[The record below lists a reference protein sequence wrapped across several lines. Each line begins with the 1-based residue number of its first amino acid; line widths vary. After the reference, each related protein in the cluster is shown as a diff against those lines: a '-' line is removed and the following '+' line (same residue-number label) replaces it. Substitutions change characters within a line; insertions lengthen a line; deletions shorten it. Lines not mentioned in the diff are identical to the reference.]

1 MLEARTPREGPG
13 AYVKMQ
19 SPVFPGPELVD
30 REGLLRRYKM
40 LTKNE
45 RLTDL
50 AIIIISLQLFFF
62 QLIPKRTS
70 IRKSVRIPCVYHI

>member
-1 MLEARTPREGPG
+1 MLEARTPRGGGRG
-13 AYVKMQ
+13 AYIKMQ

-45 RLTDL
+45 YLTDL
-50 AIIIISLQLFFF
+50 AIIIISLQLFSF
-62 QLIPKRTS
+62 
-70 IRKSVRIPCVYHI
+70 

>member
-1 MLEARTPREGPG
+1 M
-13 AYVKMQ
+13 KMQ

-45 RLTDL
+45 YLTDL

-62 QLIPKRTS
+62 
-70 IRKSVRIPCVYHI
+70 

>member
-1 MLEARTPREGPG
+1 MLESRTPRGVQG
-13 AYVKMQ
+13 TYIKMQ
-19 SPVFPGPELVD
+19 SLVFPGSESVD

-45 RLTDL
+45 YLNDL

-62 QLIPKRTS
+62 
-70 IRKSVRIPCVYHI
+70 

>member
-1 MLEARTPREGPG
+1 M
-13 AYVKMQ
+13 KMQ

-40 LTKNE
+40 LTKTE
-45 RLTDL
+45 HLTDL

-62 QLIPKRTS
+62 
-70 IRKSVRIPCVYHI
+70 